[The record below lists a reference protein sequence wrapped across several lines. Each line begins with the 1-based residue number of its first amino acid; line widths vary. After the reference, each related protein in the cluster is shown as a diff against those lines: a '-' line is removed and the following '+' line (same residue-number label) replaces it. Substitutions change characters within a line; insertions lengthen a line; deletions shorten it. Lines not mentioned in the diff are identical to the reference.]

1 MFLTRRVSAS
11 SLLGVT
17 MPTAASLDEIDRCLL
32 AALQEDCKTS
42 LSKLGEKVGLSAQAV
57 MERVRKL
64 ESAGVITGYHA
75 AIDGRMLGLDI
86 TAFVGVSINYPKD
99 IEGFLRIVAQRPE
112 VLECHHVTGGHTLLI
127 KVKTANT
134 ASLERVISALR
145 EVDGVTRTETMVVLS
160 TAAETSRVPLPDA
173 DSPEQ
178 AAAPKRRNGRALREA
193 S

>member
-1 MFLTRRVSAS
+1 MALPA
-11 SLLGVT
+11 
-17 MPTAASLDEIDRCLL
+17 PLDGIDRVLIE
-32 AALQEDCKTS
+32 ALQEDCKTS
-42 LSKLGEKVGLSAQAV
+42 LSKLGEKVGLGAPAV

-75 AIDGRMLGLDI
+75 AVDGKALGLDI

-99 IEGFLRIVAQRPE
+99 IAGFLQRVATRPE
-112 VLECHHVTGGHTLLI
+112 ILECHHVTGGHTLLL
-127 KVKTANT
+127 KVKTENT

-160 TAAETSRVPLPDA
+160 TAAETFRVPLPEVE
-173 DSPEQ
+173 PET
-178 AAAPKRRNGRALREA
+178 AAPLPKRRGPRAAREA

>member
-1 MFLTRRVSAS
+1 MSTPANF
-11 SLLGVT
+11 
-17 MPTAASLDEIDRCLL
+17 DETDRTLL

-42 LSKLGEKVGLSAQAV
+42 LNKLGAQVGLSPQAV

-75 AIDGRMLGLDI
+75 AIDGRTLGLDI

-99 IEGFLRIVAQRPE
+99 IGAFLEKVATRPE
-112 VLECHHVTGGHTLLI
+112 VLECHHVTGGQTLLL

-145 EVDGVTRTETMVVLS
+145 EVPGVTRTETMVVLS
-160 TAAETSRVPLPDA
+160 TAAESLRVPLSEVEPA
-173 DSPEQ
+173 RESPG
-178 AAAPKRRNGRALREA
+178 KRRPRAVRDA

>member
-1 MFLTRRVSAS
+1 M
-11 SLLGVT
+11 SL
-17 MPTAASLDEIDRCLL
+17 PAYLDEIDRSLL
-32 AALQEDCKTS
+32 ASLQEDCKTS
-42 LSKLGEKVGLSAQAV
+42 LNKLGEKVGLSPQAV

-64 ESAGVITGYHA
+64 ENAGVITGYHA

-99 IEGFLRIVAQRPE
+99 IGGFLSTVASRPE
-112 VLECHHVTGGHTLLI
+112 VLECHHVTGGHTLLL

-145 EVDGVTRTETMVVLS
+145 EVEGVTRTETMVVLS
-160 TAAETSRVPLPDA
+160 TAAENSRVPLGEVEPARD
-173 DSPEQ
+173 
-178 AAAPKRRNGRALREA
+178 AAAPKRRARAVREA